1 MEPYR
6 LDEMVM
12 EPSYVER
19 QFDIDCHVS
28 GRGVRIRDCD
38 NPGNPPL
45 YFENIDC
52 NDGAAID
59 QAIHNYL
66 EHESIP
72 HCDAARGMWTM
83 GVDVGSAECIR
94 HTAEFHD
101 VRDRAMYELNARR
114 ERELADFQ
122 TEYMQSPP
130 PSPTCPYPEFHD
142 ESSPVRDWGLGHG
155 PCPDSEE
162 IREIPTQRP
171 GQAFESWTGL
181 VANNAERS
189 VLSQILDRSHRPSR
203 EPRRNRHRSYLT
215 WMPYSSY
222 RKCAACFSDSDLKHM
237 RVNVLRVLQ
246 YLERG
251 SHSHRQRAAE
261 LWRGFEQ
268 SLIRYGI
275 AIALECHQRGFSDKS
290 LLTLRSKYRAGNGKK
305 PDWVYWTD
313 LQHSHRAY
321 LLLRD
326 ERSFAV
332 KLLQRYAHRS
342 MARWCSH
349 RDFCRDTGIRP
360 RREWMMDD
368 INAIRHA
375 VGEVSN
381 GEIDLAYHN
390 FYRQYGWTQ
399 EPAES
404 FRYPEDNLCLA

>member
-1 MEPYR
+1 MEQGL
-6 LDEMVM
+6 LDEMIM
-12 EPSYVER
+12 EPSYIER

-28 GRGVRIRDCD
+28 GRGVRISDCD
-38 NPGNPPL
+38 NPGNPAL

-72 HCDAARGMWTM
+72 HCQAGRMMTM

-101 VRDRAMYELNARR
+101 VRDRAMYDFREAR
-114 ERELADFQ
+114 ERAWQ
-122 TEYMQSPP
+122 AEYMQEP
-130 PSPTCPYPEFHD
+130 PSPTCPYPESHD
-142 ESSPVRDWGLGHG
+142 ESLHIRDWARTR
-155 PCPDSEE
+155 CPDAEE
-162 IREIPTQRP
+162 IREIPAQRP

-181 VANNAERS
+181 VANNAEQS
-189 VLSQILDRSHRPSR
+189 VLSQILDRSHRVDR
-203 EPRRNRHRSYLT
+203 EPRRNRRRHNYLT

-222 RKCAACFSDSDLKHM
+222 RKCAACFSDIDLKQM

-246 YLERG
+246 YLDHG
-251 SHSHRQRAAE
+251 HHTHRQRAAE

-275 AIALECHQRGFSDKS
+275 AIALECRQRGFNDKS
-290 LLTLRSKYRAGNGKK
+290 LLKLRSKYTSGNGKK
-305 PDWVYWTD
+305 PDWVYWAD
-313 LQHSHRAY
+313 LQQSHRAY

-326 ERSFAV
+326 ERRFAV
-332 KLLQRYAHRS
+332 KLLRRYVRRS
-342 MARWCSH
+342 IGEWCSH
-349 RDFCRDTGIRP
+349 RDFCHDSGIRT
-360 RREWMMDD
+360 RREWSMDD
-368 INAIRHA
+368 INTIRH
-375 VGEVSN
+375 VMGEVTGST
-381 GEIDLAYHN
+381 DLINNN

-399 EPAES
+399 DPAES